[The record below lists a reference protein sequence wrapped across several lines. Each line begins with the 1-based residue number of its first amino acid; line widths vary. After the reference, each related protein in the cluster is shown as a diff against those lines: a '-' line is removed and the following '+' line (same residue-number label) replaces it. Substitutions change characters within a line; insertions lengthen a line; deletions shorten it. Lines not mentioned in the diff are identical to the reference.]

1 MQKKLIC
8 LVMAACL
15 LLPGMTAGAAE
26 SRIEGEEDVTLEP
39 AVTDPEG
46 KQVGSDGMVVVTLDP
61 GHGGKDPG
69 AVAEWDGKT
78 IQEKDLN
85 LKIALYCKAEL
96 EQYAGVTVSMTRTGD
111 SYIGLA
117 DRVTFAEQQGADIIV
132 SLHNNATDGTTQD
145 GAMMLVSNGNYRP
158 ELAEITQDIGSRL
171 LEKLEAMGLRNLGFL
186 RRNSASQVY
195 PNGTTADYYSII
207 RNATL
212 RNLSGMIIE
221 HAFLDNY
228 QDYSRFLS
236 TDAQLQAL
244 GIADAQAIA
253 EAYGLKRRCSSA
265 DHGDAPFT
273 DVYDDQWYYGA
284 VVFAWQNRL
293 LAGTSDTTFSPEWG
307 MTRAMVVQTLYNAAG
322 KPEVSGTTDFSD
334 VQADAWYAD
343 AVCWA
348 VEQELTAGT
357 GDHIFEP
364 DAIVTREQLVQFL
377 YNHAGRPQTSGSLS
391 VFPDAD
397 YVSEWAWSA
406 MCWAVENGIIHGSVG
421 PEGVVLAPGS
431 GATRAQT
438 AAILRNHLTGQ

>member
-1 MQKKLIC
+1 MRKKLIC
-8 LVMAACL
+8 LMLAACV
-15 LLPGMTAGAAE
+15 LLPGMAAGAE
-26 SRIEGEEDVTLEP
+26 SRMEGEEDVTLEP
-39 AVTDPEG
+39 AVADTKG
-46 KQVGSDGMVVVTLDP
+46 KQVGSDGTVVITLDP
-61 GHGGKDPG
+61 GHGGTDPG
-69 AVAEWDGKT
+69 AVEEWDGKT

-85 LKIALYCKAEL
+85 LKIALYCKEEL
-96 EQYAGVTVSMTRTGD
+96 ERYAGVTVYMTRTGD

-117 DRVTFAEQQGADIIV
+117 DRVTCAEQQGADIIV

-145 GAMMLVSNGNYRP
+145 GAMMLISNGNYRP
-158 ELAEITQDIGSRL
+158 ELAEITRDIGSRL
-171 LEKLEAMGLRNLGFL
+171 LEKLEAMGVRNLGFL
-186 RRNSASQVY
+186 RRNSSSQVY
-195 PNGTTADYYSII
+195 PNGTAADYYSII

-212 RNLSGMIIE
+212 RNLSGMIVE
-221 HAFLDNY
+221 HAFLDNE

-236 TDAQLQAL
+236 TDEKLQAL

-253 EAYGLKRRCSSA
+253 EAYGLKRRCSSV

-284 VVFAWQNRL
+284 VVFAWQNQL

-357 GDHIFEP
+357 GDNAFEP
-364 DAIVTREQLVQFL
+364 DAMVTREQLVQFL
-377 YNHAGRPQTSGSLS
+377 YNHAGRPQTTGSLAD
-391 VFPDAD
+391 FPDAD
-397 YVSEWAWSA
+397 YVSEWAWTA
-406 MCWAVENGIIHGSVG
+406 MCWAVEQGIIHGSIG

-438 AAILRNHLTGQ
+438 AAILRNYVTGQ